1 MVDVVKVNS
10 QFYANNLSNVPANID
25 NTTKIH
31 VYQPTGLSGVDDR
44 YSIIT
49 SRILPGTTTNTT
61 GFLIPL
67 SRRYRISA
75 NASPPRT
82 YTDSTVTLGTNRIT
96 FICGEYNIAIY
107 KIRYDQTQ
115 PDEFVLPITTINNQ
129 KGLVFASNSG
139 TIAADSPLTDFSTQ
153 ALYEAEVDLSAGD
166 YIYFILSFGLYPAP
180 NNGDL
185 VFRGDTG
192 TKPKVYAN
200 IFEVSDI

>member
-10 QFYANNLSNVPANID
+10 QFYANNLSNVPGTITNS
-25 NTTKIH
+25 TKIH
-31 VYQPTGLSGVDDR
+31 VYQPSGLSGVDDR

-49 SRILPGTTTNTT
+49 NKTLPGTATLTT

-75 NASPPRT
+75 NTSPPRA
-82 YTDSTVTLGTNRIT
+82 YANSTITLGTNRIT
-96 FICGEYNIAIY
+96 FICGEYSIAIY

-115 PDEFVLPITTINNQ
+115 PDEFVFPITTINNQ

-139 TIAADSPLTDFSTQ
+139 TIASGGVLTDFSTQ
-153 ALYEAEVDLSAGD
+153 ALYEVEVDLSAGD
-166 YIYFILSFGLYPAP
+166 YIYFVLSFGLYPSP
-180 NNGDL
+180 NNGSL

-192 TKPKVYAN
+192 YKPKVYAN